1 MEIEI
6 GTKAQLKSVTSKV
19 YRVNS
24 VSDAFLECVFSDG
37 ERKALSIKTMLNQFQ
52 IWKSWLI

>member
-6 GTKAQLKSVTSKV
+6 GTKVQLKSVTSKV

-24 VSDAFLECVFSDG
+24 VSDDFLECVFSDG
-37 ERKALSIKTMLNQFQ
+37 ERKVLSIKTMLNQFQ
-52 IWKSWLI
+52 IWKS

>member
-6 GTKAQLKSVTSKV
+6 GTRVQLKSVTSKV

-24 VSDAFLECVFSDG
+24 VSDDFLECVFSDG
-37 ERKALSIKTMLNQFQ
+37 ERKALSIKTMLHQFQ
-52 IWKSWLI
+52 I